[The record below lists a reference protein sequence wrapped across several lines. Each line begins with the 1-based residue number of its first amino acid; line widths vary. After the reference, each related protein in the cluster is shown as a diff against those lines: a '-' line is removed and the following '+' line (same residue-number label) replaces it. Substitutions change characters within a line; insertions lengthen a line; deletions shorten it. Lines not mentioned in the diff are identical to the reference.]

1 MWLDEVGEVVEMFR
15 SSFPLSFLFF
25 IPLLI
30 MISPIT
36 PASAAHD
43 FAVYRMQQY
52 DLQGASRGTLCSFV
66 IKCAILCAGYFALFA
81 SATRKWRRLRH

>member
-25 IPLLI
+25 IPLLV

-36 PASAAHD
+36 PAGAAHD

-52 DLQGASRGTLCSFV
+52 DLQGASHGTPCGYCASLVFV
-66 IKCAILCAGYFALFA
+66 PCC
-81 SATRKWRRLRH
+81 